1 MARHDN
7 LMMRYQRWTSS
18 RIDNGKWIIDSDS
31 FSVINCPL
39 SIIHYFMDWILVLSY
54 WVHLLATIIWVG
66 GIALMALVALPAL
79 KRGQLESNQW
89 LQLQKQFSAWANGS
103 FLLLLISG
111 FIQMTADVNY
121 TGLFVLDSTW
131 AWAMLAK
138 HIAFAVM
145 VLLMAYMQFSLYPA
159 MERVKVLAEK
169 RPSLAQSQQEHL
181 SKQESRLLWLNVAVA
196 AMVLFFTAVITA
208 V

>member
-1 MARHDN
+1 
-7 LMMRYQRWTSS
+7 
-18 RIDNGKWIIDSDS
+18 
-31 FSVINCPL
+31 
-39 SIIHYFMDWILVLSY
+39 MDWILVLSY

-89 LQLQKQFSAWANGS
+89 LQLQKRFSTWANGS

-138 HIAFAVM
+138 HIAFGVM
-145 VLLMAYMQFSLYPA
+145 VLLLAYMQFSLYPA
-159 MERVKVLAEK
+159 MERVRVLAEK

-181 SKQESRLLWLNVAVA
+181 SKRESRLLWLNLAVA